1 MHTSESSVASLPY
14 PRRFR
19 LAIRW
24 RVLLALAITVFAGFT
39 LLGSSTLSA
48 SDLKWVEL
56 DTVSHSWDWDFAGW
70 ELASVGAKLQTQI
83 VQPVAHLNAAE
94 GAALVRSYMDRAQD
108 VGAAE
113 YHLDQLYAQPAA
125 GDANAPSIRDLTE
138 RRQLEASLTVL
149 NERQALV
156 RPAVEQVIQNQV
168 SAVLAQ
174 QQLGAGF
181 KAFPPVWFTFTE
193 PPRKLVVSPRD
204 RIATT
209 YYAMLQ
215 PNLPAD
221 QREQIE
227 TTILNK
233 YDLSAYVTAIGGLG
247 AYPTIVVDKA
257 PLSWVL
263 STVAHEWIHNYLT
276 MFPLGVSY
284 TNSSELTIL
293 NETVAEIAGNELGAK
308 VLAAY
313 YPELVREF
321 PGKDQPSP
329 SPGDRYGDDTFDFN
343 KEMRHTREVV
353 DLFLKY
359 GRVADAEEYMQIRR
373 QLFEENGYRIRKL
386 NQAYFAFHGS
396 YGTGAAATSPIGPKL
411 QRLRELSPDLRT
423 FLETVRWFT
432 SAADL
437 DKALATAEKH

>member
-1 MHTSESSVASLPY
+1 MHTSESSVASLPL

-19 LAIRW
+19 FAIRW
-24 RVLLALAITVFAGFT
+24 RVLLALAITLFAGFT

-48 SDLKWVEL
+48 SDLKWLEL
-56 DTVSHSWDWDFAGW
+56 DTVSHAWDWDFAGW
-70 ELASVGAKLQTQI
+70 ELANIGAKLETQMA
-83 VQPVAHLNAAE
+83 QPAAQLDAAA
-94 GAALVRSYMDRAQD
+94 GAALVRSYMDRAQE
-108 VGAAE
+108 VGTAE
-113 YHLDQLYAQPAA
+113 YQLDQLYAQPAA
-125 GDANAPSIRDLTE
+125 GEANAPSLRDLAD
-138 RRQLEASLTVL
+138 RRQLETSLTVL
-149 NERQALV
+149 NEQQALV

-168 SAVLAQ
+168 SAVIAQ

-221 QREQIE
+221 EREQIE
-227 TTILNK
+227 KTILDT

-263 STVAHEWIHNYLT
+263 STVAHEWTHNYLT
-276 MFPLGVSY
+276 MFPLGISY
-284 TNSSELTIL
+284 TNSTELTIL
-293 NETVAEIAGNELGAK
+293 NETVAEITGNELGTKA
-308 VLAAY
+308 LAAY

-321 PGKDQPSP
+321 PGKDQPAP
-329 SPGDRYGDDTFDFN
+329 SPGDRYRESTFDFN
-343 KEMRHTREVV
+343 KEMRHTRQVV

-359 GRVADAEEYMQIRR
+359 GRVVDAEEYMQIRR
-373 QLFEENGYRIRKL
+373 QLFEENGYHIRKL

-432 SAADL
+432 SEADL
-437 DKALATAEKH
+437 DKALAKAEK